1 MEKVYDVIGVENPI
15 MDFAV
20 SIDRL
25 PKTDSMSVMHD
36 YLWQSGGNASS
47 AIAALACLGAKCSM
61 LGVVGTDEFGIFCRD
76 DMVRHGVDVSHLYTQ
91 EGGTTFTICLA
102 EEVTKGR
109 SFLGKMGVNGP
120 LTDVQVDESYIAGA
134 R

>member
-47 AIAALACLGAKCSM
+47 AIAALARLGAKWWVPTNSVHSAVMIWSATVWMSLICIHRREGRPLPSVWRRKRQKA
-61 LGVVGTDEFGIFCRD
+61 GVFWERW
-76 DMVRHGVDVSHLYTQ
+76 
-91 EGGTTFTICLA
+91 A
-102 EEVTKGR
+102 
-109 SFLGKMGVNGP
+109 
-120 LTDVQVDESYIAGA
+120 
-134 R
+134 